1 MMSNTMENLNINIKV
16 VFFSSLKNIVGQD
29 FVELKIKKKST
40 VLSILQKIQEE
51 YFIPKNVKILQLLD
65 NELEIGLICLIND
78 VDISIA
84 GGLQKV
90 INSDTIIT
98 LITSLHGG

>member
-1 MMSNTMENLNINIKV
+1 MENLNINIKV

-40 VLSILQKIQEE
+40 VLSILQKIQED
-51 YFIPKNVKILQLLD
+51 YFIPKNEKILQLRD
-65 NELEIGLICLIND
+65 NKLEIGLICLIND